1 MIMTSTEEILDS
13 WNRNGTIRSVAKE
26 TGYSWFKVVKALSS
40 SFVIINDTHAQILD
54 YHNKGK
60 SVGEISSLLN
70 LNERTVN
77 AYLPRVR
84 PVYGENQSANALRII
99 KCRSKS
105 PD

>member
-1 MIMTSTEEILDS
+1 MTSTEEILDS
-13 WNRNGTIRSVAKE
+13 WNRNGTIRSVVKD
-26 TGYSWFKVVKALSS
+26 TGYSWFKIVKSLSS
-40 SFVIINDTHAQILD
+40 SGIIVNDNHAQILD